1 MAEQIHKR
9 LSVEFVDEVMEAFNE
24 QRVTER
30 AVCEVLGIKRSRL
43 YEIRKKWLR
52 CKRRGEGFR
61 LWDRSRSDFHK
72 FPEEIEE
79 WLHEE
84 LQYIR
89 NEADLYRGRFNFAF
103 LGERAEREFG
113 HPFQRNSL
121 RRFAFRH
128 GYYLLCLRRNQRFI
142 HALRP
147 QGQESC
153 FNMIGPIICGFPSP
167 ERGTHCC

>member
-84 LQYIR
+84 LRIYGMRQICIGGGLTLLSWGKGR
-89 NEADLYRGRFNFAF
+89 RGN
-103 LGERAEREFG
+103 LGI
-113 HPFQRNSL
+113 
-121 RRFAFRH
+121 
-128 GYYLLCLRRNQRFI
+128 LLNGI
-142 HALRP
+142 V
-147 QGQESC
+147 
-153 FNMIGPIICGFPSP
+153 
-167 ERGTHCC
+167 